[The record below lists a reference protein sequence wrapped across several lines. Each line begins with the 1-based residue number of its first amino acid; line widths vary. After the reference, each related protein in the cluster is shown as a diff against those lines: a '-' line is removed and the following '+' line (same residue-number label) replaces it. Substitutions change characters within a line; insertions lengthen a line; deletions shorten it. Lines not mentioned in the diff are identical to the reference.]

1 MAPLRLELR
10 NSWSQ
15 PISGRVSL
23 RGPQNWYFEPRTAEF
38 RLDPGE
44 TWKLPLSVALPNDV
58 VGGRQMVRLDFA
70 IQADRF
76 YRFAM
81 VRPLEVTLGDVHFEG
96 QAVLNDHGEME
107 VRQTLAN
114 QGKKPARFRCDL
126 LVPDRRRQSTEVLI
140 QPAGKSELTY
150 HLPDG
155 AELQGK
161 TIWLRAEEID
171 GPRVLN
177 YRLEAPA
184 AAESQSTPGESPA
197 PRRPSRPESSLVI

>member
-1 MAPLRLELR
+1 M
-10 NSWSQ
+10 
-15 PISGRVSL
+15 
-23 RGPQNWYFEPRTAEF
+23 
-38 RLDPGE
+38 
-44 TWKLPLSVALPNDV
+44 ALPNDV

-81 VRPLEVTLGDVHFEG
+81 VRPLEVTLGDVRFEG

-107 VRQTLAN
+107 VRQTLTN

-126 LVPDRRRQSTEVLI
+126 LVPDRRRQSTEVLL

-155 AELQGK
+155 A
-161 TIWLRAEEID
+161 
-171 GPRVLN
+171 
-177 YRLEAPA
+177 A
-184 AAESQSTPGESPA
+184 AAGQDDLAAGRGDRRSAGAELSP
-197 PRRPSRPESSLVI
+197 